1 MSRARLEDDAEFI
14 DELELAE
21 RVGKPRLMIIR

>member
-1 MSRARLEDDAEFI
+1 MPHTHLEDDAEFI

-21 RVGKPRLMIIR
+21 RVGKPRLMMIR